1 MLSLYGFLNPFGV
14 LSPQIIKF
22 TIYLLVVFGLI
33 IAYNAAN
40 KKGLKI
46 NYPRKTYW
54 TLMSGILVSIFM
66 ASAFHTQSLSI
77 SFMTTLSYII
87 GYGTLFLF
95 LKLDISERD
104 VINVFFWLSV
114 IAIPVYFVNAA
125 TYPNMIFG
133 GAVDKGE
140 DLTRGILRI
149 PMYYLDLMVFFL
161 FYGINQWLEK
171 RSKKWIIW
179 ALVCMIMIFLSVT
192 RQCIL
197 FSAVLGLIFLLKKS
211 SWIKRILI
219 IAATATF
226 IFVVLPAIP
235 AYQAMVELSEDQR
248 DSNSEEDD
256 IRIQAYEFYLNS
268 YQTNELTRIF
278 GNGLPAMGNSPWGN
292 MVESELDDT
301 GCLYADIGWGG
312 FYWLFGI
319 FSVVALFLLC
329 LFAITRRKSPSNKF
343 LSYWIAYFILYCI
356 AAGPNIYIEQ
366 IVIYMVGLY
375 LCFRPQS
382 DNKNP
387 EDESNGSNNPKLQQ
401 RRGLYQLREEC

>member
-161 FYGINQWLEK
+161 FYGINQWIEK

-329 LFAITRRKSPSNKF
+329 IFAIMRRKSPSNKF

-356 AAGPNIYIEQ
+356 AAGPNIYLEQ